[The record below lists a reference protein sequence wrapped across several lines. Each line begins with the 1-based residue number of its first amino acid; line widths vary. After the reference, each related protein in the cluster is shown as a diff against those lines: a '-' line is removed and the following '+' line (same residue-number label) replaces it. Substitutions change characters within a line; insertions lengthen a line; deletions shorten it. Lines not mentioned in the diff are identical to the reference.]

1 MTSIQYKQGYKY
13 QLFCEYV
20 LQTKIMPTENI
31 DTFFIRLSTSGKMT
45 IKKGYAW
52 DGASGVAIDT
62 INFMRGSLVHDALY
76 QLMRMDKLNR
86 KQWRKTADDLLFSQ
100 CIEDGMSF
108 VRAKLVYYS
117 VRFFGTKFAMA
128 ENRKTVLTA
137 PRK

>member
-1 MTSIQYKQGYKY
+1 MLSIQYKQGYKY

-20 LQTKIMPTENI
+20 LQTEIMPTENI

-52 DGASGVAIDT
+52 DGASGIAIDT

-108 VRAKLVYYS
+108 VRAKLVYHS
-117 VRFFGTKFAMA
+117 VRFFGGKFAMA
-128 ENRKTVLTA
+128 ESRKTVLTA